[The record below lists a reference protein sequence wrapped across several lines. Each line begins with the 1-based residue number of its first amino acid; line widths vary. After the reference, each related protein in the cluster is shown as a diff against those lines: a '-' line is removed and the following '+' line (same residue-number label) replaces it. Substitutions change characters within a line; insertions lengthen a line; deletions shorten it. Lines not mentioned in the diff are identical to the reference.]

1 MLRNWYNTCLYSPDD
16 EIALA
21 GAEDMNSPTSMRM
34 RLPLWLGLEQH
45 QTRVIDRVMAALR

>member
-45 QTRVIDRVMAALR
+45 QTRVIDRVMAELR